1 MQCTKEMEK
10 KETQKEQQT
19 NQSWFYQD
27 KLTDQQF
34 RKLSR
39 FIHEGF
45 GIKMPEVK
53 KVMLQCRLQK
63 RLRKLQIPTFK
74 EYIDFV
80 FSEDGKAN
88 EVIHLIDVVSTNKTD
103 FYREADHFEYMT
115 EVVLPEL
122 SGRVSSRKPLKIWSA
137 GCSSG
142 EEVYT
147 IAFTV
152 NNFRDEHNYF
162 DYQVVGTDI
171 SSDIL
176 TRANNAVYKE
186 EKTAIIPMS
195 VKRKYL
201 LKSKDRVKPTVKVK
215 PEIRKK
221 TTFFRLNF
229 MDRHYNVP
237 DDFHIIFCRNVLIYF
252 NREVQYMVLQ
262 KLCNK
267 LVPGGYLFLGH
278 SESIANMKLPLER
291 IKPTVFKK
299 I

>member
-1 MQCTKEMEK
+1 MHTTNVMEK
-10 KETQKEQQT
+10 DIQKEQE
-19 NQSWFYQD
+19 NPSWFYKD

-34 RKLSR
+34 RKLSQ

-63 RLRKLQIPTFK
+63 RLRKLQISTFK
-74 EYIDFV
+74 DYIDFV
-80 FSEDGKAN
+80 FSEEGKAN
-88 EVIHLIDVVSTNKTD
+88 EIIHMIDVVSTNKTD
-103 FYREADHFEYMT
+103 FYREADHFEYMRDM
-115 EVVLPEL
+115 VLPEL
-122 SGRVSSRKPLKIWSA
+122 SGRVSSRQPLRIWSA

-152 NNFRDEHNYF
+152 NEFREGNNHF
-162 DYQVVGTDI
+162 DYQVIGTDI
-171 SSDIL
+171 STDIL
-176 TRANNAVYKE
+176 TKANNAVYRE
-186 EKTAIIPMS
+186 EKVAVVPMQI
-195 VKRKYL
+195 KRKYL
-201 LKSKDRVKPTVKVK
+201 LKSKDREKPTVKVK
-215 PEIRKK
+215 QEIRNK

-237 DDFHIIFCRNVLIYF
+237 NDFHIVFCRNVLIYF
-252 NREVQYMVLQ
+252 NRDVQYRVLQ
-262 KLCNK
+262 KLCDK
-267 LVPGGYLFLGH
+267 LLPGGYLFLGH
-278 SESIANMKLPLER
+278 SESITNMKLPLDR